1 VSSETPSPA
10 LVDKVAE
17 WLMDQSLTEG
27 DLESIVMGCC
37 ERLQAA
43 GLPLVRAFFAFSVLH
58 PLHAAIGITWMRGT
72 GATTRGYPHV
82 PGGRSEQYQ
91 QSPFAYMDQRGLDLM
106 HIALIGADRDYG
118 FPILAELKEQGLTD
132 YLAFRITFDERRDVG
147 MYGSWATDRAAGFSE
162 SQLEALLRIQR
173 RLAVASKMAVKSELM
188 RNLAETYLGKD
199 AGRRVLNGQIQRGDG
214 QSIEAAIWYA
224 DLRSSTTMADTLPR
238 QDYIET
244 LNAFFD
250 ATGGAVQDTGGQI
263 LSFIGD
269 SLLAIFPTD
278 LTTVPAEKACA
289 RALDAA
295 FEAERRI
302 ASLNEQ
308 RRARGH
314 ADLRYGI
321 ALHFGEVMYGNVGT
335 KERLTFS
342 AFGSAVNEVVRLE
355 QLTKDCGQ
363 LILASEVISK
373 AIATD
378 WRRIG
383 EYTLR
388 GVGQRMQVVAPIAA
402 IEL

>member
-1 VSSETPSPA
+1 MSSKTPSPT
-10 LVDKVAE
+10 LVDKVAD
-17 WLMDQSLTEG
+17 WLMDQSLAER

-72 GATTRGYPHV
+72 GTTTRGYPHI
-82 PGGRSEQYQ
+82 PGGRSEAYR

-106 HIALIGADRDYG
+106 HISLLGAADDYG
-118 FPILAELKEQGLTD
+118 FPILAELKEHGLTD
-132 YLAFRITFDERRDVG
+132 YLAFRITFDQRRDIG

-199 AGRRVLNGQIQRGDG
+199 AGRRVLDGQIQLGDG

-224 DLRSSTTMADTLPR
+224 DLRSSTTMADILPR

-244 LNAFFD
+244 LNTFFD
-250 ATGGAVQDTGGQI
+250 VTGGAVQDIGGQI

-278 LTTVPAEKACA
+278 PATLPAEKACA
-289 RALDAA
+289 KALDAA
-295 FEAERRI
+295 LEAQRRF
-302 ASLNEQ
+302 AKLNEQ

-314 ADLRYGI
+314 ADLGYGI
-321 ALHFGEVMYGNVGT
+321 ALHFGEVMYGNLGI

-342 AFGSAVNEVVRLE
+342 AFGSAVNQVVRLE
-355 QLTKDCGQ
+355 QLTKDCGEP
-363 LILASEVISK
+363 ILASEVISK

-378 WRRIG
+378 WRRVG

-388 GVGQRMQVVAPIAA
+388 GVGQPMKVVAPIAA
-402 IEL
+402 TE